1 MRSVAIM
8 DGGRGDFNTMNTTN
22 QIRPLTHEQKVAIL
36 KTLISWM
43 EENKYHAAALRTKN
57 QLEKLRQYQRC
68 SERA

>member
-8 DGGRGDFNTMNTTN
+8 GAIAMTTTN
-22 QIRPLTHEQKVAIL
+22 QIKPLTNEEKIQIL

-43 EENKYHAAALRTKN
+43 EENNYHAAALRTKN
-57 QLEKLRQYQRC
+57 QLERLRQSQRC